1 MTTLGSHLVLS
12 SAFLSESQYDAMA
25 LGIIFPFQLGHKEKG
40 QYQVQGVLP
49 TQTGFC
55 SCTID
60 QNIIRNHL
68 QLRKTKTVTS
78 VFAFFGGDF
87 LIKTCEHH
95 LPSSNMLC
103 LCQYIIT
110 YYYPRGD
117 SGVGAPDWHR
127 LKFVSHFKTHLV
139 KGPGVQS
146 TRAEHPAFF
155 AWVASWHPVY

>member
-12 SAFLSESQYDAMA
+12 SAFLSETQYDAMA

-68 QLRKTKTVTS
+68 QLRKTKAVTS

-87 LIKTCEHH
+87 LIKTVHVNIISLVLICYVYVSI
-95 LPSSNMLC
+95 LSP
-103 LCQYIIT
+103 IIT
-110 YYYPRGD
+110 
-117 SGVGAPDWHR
+117 
-127 LKFVSHFKTHLV
+127 
-139 KGPGVQS
+139 PGGIL
-146 TRAEHPAFF
+146 
-155 AWVASWHPVY
+155 AWGLLTGTG